1 MARRLRVLLWE
12 YSGATHRD
20 LVVQCQLD
28 VGLVDPDELLDE
40 RADQVVAVARYMR
53 QPLPVLM
60 EMPLDEFRDTV
71 RRLSELIR
79 RENDSGVAG
88 SADER

>member
-1 MARRLRVLLWE
+1 MLLWE

-20 LVVQCQLD
+20 LVVQCSLD
-28 VGLVDPDELLDE
+28 VGLVDPEELMGD

-53 QPLPVLM
+53 QPLPVIM
-60 EMPLDEFRDTV
+60 RMPLDEFRDTV

-79 RENDSGVAG
+79 RENSAGVAG
-88 SADER
+88 AADER